1 MANRRMFSL
10 DVVNADKFL
19 EMPASSQSLY
29 FHLGMRA
36 DDDGFVSS
44 PKSITRTVGSGID
57 DLKILISKGY
67 VIPFENGIVV
77 IADWAINNWIRPD
90 RKHDTRFPELL
101 KRLNIENGV
110 YKVSIGHQP
119 NNNQLTTVCQSSGC
133 QPTAIC
139 HTEDRLG
146 KDSIDK
152 DNINTFTHNVD
163 LVENANCDFSSVEN
177 SDFGEVKNK
186 GVEKRR
192 VNNSSVENLAPN
204 NNSIKSNSINN
215 NNSLNTSMQ
224 IPDNRTGISMILK
237 DGSFYEVVPDKA
249 AMWQRAYPGL
259 DVECELYQMAAW
271 CDSNPAKRKT
281 RTGIE
286 KFINGWLNRS
296 QNGTQYPKQKKEA
309 ENDGSDKPYYPE
321 SFEEYL

>member
-110 YKVSIGHQP
+110 YKVSIGYQP

-163 LVENANCDFSSVEN
+163 LAENANCDFSSVEN
-177 SDFGEVKNK
+177 SVLQDSSNTEN
-186 GVEKRR
+186 GVFRITENPQTNI
-192 VNNSSVENLAPN
+192 NN
-204 NNSIKSNSINN
+204 INN
-215 NNSLNTSMQ
+215 NNSLNTSMK
-224 IPDNRTGISMILK
+224 IPDNGTGIFMILK
-237 DGSFYEVVPDKA
+237 DGSFYEAAPDKV
-249 AMWQRAYPGL
+249 AMWQRAYPRL